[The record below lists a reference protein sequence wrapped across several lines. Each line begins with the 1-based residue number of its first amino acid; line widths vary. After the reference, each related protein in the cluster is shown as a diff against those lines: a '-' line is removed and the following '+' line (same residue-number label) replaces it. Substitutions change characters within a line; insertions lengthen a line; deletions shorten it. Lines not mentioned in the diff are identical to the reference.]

1 MLALIILCGLIAA
14 LFILPLLLLIFGFKN
29 VTTDQGRFKIFIAL
43 VMLAAEAASI
53 LIGPFEKLVVSFMHL
68 LGLSVYVYDNH
79 TIFVVLILALEYIS
93 YKIYKLI
100 VKKAV
105 VKSEDN
111 ASEATQ
117 WK

>member
-53 LIGPFEKLVVSFMHL
+53 LIEPFEKLVVRVMHL

-79 TIFVVLILALEYIS
+79 AIFVVLILSLEYIS